1 VARYHPST
9 VFQSEVVVHGLAE
22 SLRASLCRI
31 PDYAESSMKH
41 LHLALSWR
49 TETIKRFGIA
59 APQRKIGIPNRPTMS
74 FAQAYVAVTF
84 VIDLQTSLGEPT
96 GWGRR

>member
-1 VARYHPST
+1 
-9 VFQSEVVVHGLAE
+9 
-22 SLRASLCRI
+22 
-31 PDYAESSMKH
+31 MKH

-59 APQRKIGIPNRPTMS
+59 GRQPKIGIPNRTTMR

-84 VIDLQTSLGEPT
+84 VIDLETSLGEPT